1 MKARKYLFPDVI
13 ELNYQAERK
22 LGVNVYLVD
31 GGDSFILIDI
41 GYEDKVDEIVD
52 LMPESSPPMPMRTT
66 PRAWLAPSPG

>member
-41 GYEDKVDEIVD
+41 GY
-52 LMPESSPPMPMRTT
+52 
-66 PRAWLAPSPG
+66 